1 MTPGMTDTRAMPTYA
16 DVIEAAR
23 RLEGHAI
30 RTPVLQSDAAD
41 ALLGAQV
48 FFKCENLQRTGSFK
62 FRGAYNAVARL
73 TTEQA
78 RRGVVTYS
86 SGNHGQALALA
97 ARLHGVAAT
106 VVIPHDAPR
115 SKIDAVKQHGATVI
129 SFDRYT
135 QDRDAVVA
143 EQVQRHGF
151 VWVPPADHA
160 DVIAGQATAAQ
171 ELLAV
176 TGPLDALFICLGGG
190 GLLAGCALVVTQQAP
205 QCQLFG
211 VEPEAGND
219 GQQSLRT
226 GQRVRINTPRT
237 IADGAQA
244 VQLAEQTFPLI
255 LQRVRDVLTVS
266 DAELV
271 EGMRFLAQELKLIV
285 EPTGCLSWAGA
296 LKDAPRLKGQRVG
309 VILTG
314 GNVDMNHYSALLA
327 QASIPMSASNPTQGV
342 PA

>member
-1 MTPGMTDTRAMPTYA
+1 MMSTLTLPSYA
-16 DVIEAAR
+16 DVVAAAA
-23 RLEGHAI
+23 RLEGHAE
-30 RTPVLQSDAAD
+30 RTPVLRCDAAD
-41 ALLGAQV
+41 ALLGAEV

-62 FRGAYNAVARL
+62 FRGAYNAVALL
-73 TTEQA
+73 TAEQA

-115 SKIDAVKQHGATVI
+115 GKLDAVKRHGATVI
-129 SFDRYT
+129 SFDRYA

-143 EQVQRHGF
+143 ELLQKHGF
-151 VWVPPADHA
+151 VLVPPADHV
-160 DVIAGQATAAQ
+160 DVIAGQATTAQ

-176 TGPLDALFICLGGG
+176 TGPLDSLFVCLGGG
-190 GLLAGCALVVTQQAP
+190 GLLAGCSLVVAQRAP

-244 VQLAEQTFPLI
+244 VQLAERAFPLI
-255 LQRVRDVLTVS
+255 QQRVRDIHTVS
-266 DAELV
+266 DVDLV
-271 EGMRFLAQELKLIV
+271 AAMRFLAEELRLVV
-285 EPTGCLSWAGA
+285 EPTGCLAWAGA
-296 LKDAPRLKGQRVG
+296 LQAATALKGQRVG
-309 VILTG
+309 IVLTG
-314 GNVDMNHYSALLA
+314 GNVDLSQYSALLA
-327 QASIPMSASNPTQGV
+327 NSSAHHHPSKPNRGALQ
-342 PA
+342 

>member
-1 MTPGMTDTRAMPTYA
+1 MSNALTLPCYA
-16 DVIEAAR
+16 DVVEAAR
-23 RLEGHAI
+23 RLEGQAI
-30 RTPVLQSDAAD
+30 RTPVLCNEAAD
-41 ALLGAQV
+41 SLLGAQV
-48 FFKCENLQRTGSFK
+48 FFKCDNLQRTGSFK

-73 TTEQA
+73 TPEQT

-97 ARLHGVAAT
+97 ARLHGVSAT

-115 SKIDAVKQHGATVI
+115 SKIEAVKQHGATVI

-143 EQVQRHGF
+143 AQIQQHGF

-176 TGPLDALFICLGGG
+176 TGPLDALFVCLGGG
-190 GLLAGCALVVTQQAP
+190 GLLAGCALVVGQQAP
-205 QCQLFG
+205 HCQLFG

-219 GQQSLRT
+219 GQQSLRA
-226 GQRVRINTPRT
+226 GQRIRIDTPRT
-237 IADGAQA
+237 LADGAQA
-244 VQLAEQTFPLI
+244 VQLAERAFALI
-255 LQRVRDVLTVS
+255 QQQVRDIFTVS

-271 EGMRFLAQELKLIV
+271 EGMRFFAHALKLVV
-285 EPTGCLSWAGA
+285 EPTGCLAWAGA
-296 LKDAPRLKGQRVG
+296 LKEAKRLKGQRVG

-314 GNVDMNHYSALLA
+314 GNVDLSHYSALLTPF
-327 QASIPMSASNPTQGV
+327 QP
-342 PA
+342 